1 MNKKDLNS
9 KHYGF
14 GNKGAVN
21 SNMAC
26 IHKSGD
32 FSGSLCGI
40 PGLSSNYVQIW
51 DHQTLECPKCL
62 QLYNEQNPYSLDSD
76 NYKVRHATIADLID
90 HVMSSGM
97 DPSYIITKHGEG
109 TGETAFDLMVE

>member
-1 MNKKDLNS
+1 MNKADLNS

-26 IHKSGD
+26 IHKAGD
-32 FSGSLCGI
+32 FTGSLCGI

-51 DHQTLECPKCL
+51 DHLTLECPKCL
-62 QLYNEQNPYSLDSD
+62 QLYNERNPYSLDTD
-76 NYKVRHATIADLID
+76 MYKVRHATIEDMIGHMLD
-90 HVMSSGM
+90 SGM
-97 DPSYIITKHGEG
+97 DPNYEITKHGKRM
-109 TGETAFDLMVE
+109 GETAFEHMEP